1 VRKKD
6 REKGVQKRGRKG
18 GKCRREGEK
27 EKKKEGKRERKKEQR
42 GMRNRAEN
50 MRDFKGDRKQVI
62 SETFFSSSLLACRM
76 VDRKVR
82 KVYNE
87 RT

>member
-1 VRKKD
+1 MYRKEE
-6 REKGVQKRGRKG
+6 EKEENED
-18 GKCRREGEK
+18 GKGEK

-50 MRDFKGDRKQVI
+50 LRDFKGDKKQVI

-87 RT
+87 RTRT